1 MSTVVCRNVNR
12 ACSRLTTDSQHH
24 IRLTAQLNVETAE
37 TDRISLLNWCNP
49 WIMHLN
55 LSRWWVLYLLH
66 LLWMNSSALVSFF
79 SAALGRKKKENSNL
93 LTLGICRDDN
103 VTSVWRGELASC
115 VAFITSENTCCC
127 LSSSLFLVPQIS
139 SSSSRSPKRR
149 PPSAPLI
156 RHFFFLFTQRRL
168 SSTPSF
174 SLYAPSSVCL
184 ISALYTLYTWFL
196 YQSFYLYL
204 FHVLLFHLLSL
215 SLLLFCFCWCVSLS
229 ARPCHSCMRERTPGA
244 RRVEWSN
251 FPGEPDRC
259 VRLLETFKEFQF
271 PRADCSMNY
280 SLATFG
286 SLAPHSWY
294 SLVYIFLYYSSI
306 NYILHWNFECDRQG
320 EISPELAGKW
330 ARRERLLFFFTVPPL
345 ICR

>member
-1 MSTVVCRNVNR
+1 MTMWLLSGGGSSLPAWRSSLQRIHVV
-12 ACSRLTTDSQHH
+12 A
-24 IRLTAQLNVETAE
+24 
-37 TDRISLLNWCNP
+37 SLPL
-49 WIMHLN
+49 
-55 LSRWWVLYLLH
+55 
-66 LLWMNSSALVSFF
+66 F
-79 SAALGRKKKENSNL
+79 
-93 LTLGICRDDN
+93 
-103 VTSVWRGELASC
+103 
-115 VAFITSENTCCC
+115 
-127 LSSSLFLVPQIS
+127 SSSLRYPLLPLVLLNGVLPQL
-139 SSSSRSPKRR
+139 
-149 PPSAPLI
+149 LI

-174 SLYAPSSVCL
+174 SLYTPSSVCL

>member
-1 MSTVVCRNVNR
+1 MDYAFEFEQVVSIISAPFTVNEQFCLGELLL
-12 ACSRLTTDSQHH
+12 CS
-24 IRLTAQLNVETAE
+24 IRQ
-37 TDRISLLNWCNP
+37 
-49 WIMHLN
+49 
-55 LSRWWVLYLLH
+55 
-66 LLWMNSSALVSFF
+66 
-79 SAALGRKKKENSNL
+79 KKKENSNL

-127 LSSSLFLVPQIS
+127 LSSSLFLVLQIS

-244 RRVEWSN
+244 RRVE
-251 FPGEPDRC
+251 
-259 VRLLETFKEFQF
+259 
-271 PRADCSMNY
+271 
-280 SLATFG
+280 
-286 SLAPHSWY
+286 
-294 SLVYIFLYYSSI
+294 
-306 NYILHWNFECDRQG
+306 
-320 EISPELAGKW
+320 
-330 ARRERLLFFFTVPPL
+330 
-345 ICR
+345 

>member
-1 MSTVVCRNVNR
+1 MWTVVCRNVNR

-24 IRLTAQLNVETAE
+24 IRLTAQHNVETAE

-79 SAALGRKKKENSNL
+79 SAALGRKKKK
-93 LTLGICRDDN
+93 TLIF
-103 VTSVWRGELASC
+103 WL
-115 VAFITSENTCCC
+115 NTCCC
-127 LSSSLFLVPQIS
+127 LSSSLFLVLQIS

-156 RHFFFLFTQRRL
+156 RHFFFLFTQRSL

-174 SLYAPSSVCL
+174 SLYTPSYVCL

-196 YQSFYLYL
+196 YQSFYL
-204 FHVLLFHLLSL
+204 FHLLLFHLLSL

>member
-1 MSTVVCRNVNR
+1 MWTVVCRNVNR

-79 SAALGRKKKENSNL
+79 SAALGRKKKK
-93 LTLGICRDDN
+93 TLIF
-103 VTSVWRGELASC
+103 WL
-115 VAFITSENTCCC
+115 NTCCC
-127 LSSSLFLVPQIS
+127 LSSSLFLVLQIS

-174 SLYAPSSVCL
+174 SLYTPSYVCL

>member
-1 MSTVVCRNVNR
+1 MDYAFEFEQVVSIISAPFTVNEQFCLGELLL
-12 ACSRLTTDSQHH
+12 CS
-24 IRLTAQLNVETAE
+24 IRQKKKKTLIFWLWVFAGMKMWLLSGGGSSLPAWRSSLQ
-37 TDRISLLNWCNP
+37 RIHVVASLPLFSLSFRFPLLPLVLLN
-49 WIMHLN
+49 
-55 LSRWWVLYLLH
+55 
-66 LLWMNSSALVSFF
+66 
-79 SAALGRKKKENSNL
+79 
-93 LTLGICRDDN
+93 GI
-103 VTSVWRGELASC
+103 L
-115 VAFITSENTCCC
+115 
-127 LSSSLFLVPQIS
+127 PQL
-139 SSSSRSPKRR
+139 
-149 PPSAPLI
+149 LI
-156 RHFFFLFTQRRL
+156 RHFFFLFT

-196 YQSFYLYL
+196 YQSFYL
-204 FHVLLFHLLSL
+204 FHLLLFHLLSL

-306 NYILHWNFECDRQG
+306 NYIFHWNFECDRQG

>member
-1 MSTVVCRNVNR
+1 MWTVVCRNVNR
-12 ACSRLTTDSQHH
+12 AYSRLTTDSQHH
-24 IRLTAQLNVETAE
+24 IRLTAQRNVETAE

-79 SAALGRKKKENSNL
+79 SAALGRKKKKTLIFWLWVFAGMTMWL
-93 LTLGICRDDN
+93 LSGGGSSLPA
-103 VTSVWRGELASC
+103 WRSSLQRIHVVASLPL
-115 VAFITSENTCCC
+115 F
-127 LSSSLFLVPQIS
+127 SSSLRFPLLPLVLLNGALPQLLSFATS
-139 SSSSRSPKRR
+139 SSSSLSGVFHRLHR
-149 PPSAPLI
+149 
-156 RHFFFLFTQRRL
+156 FLFMLHLLFVSSPLSTHSTPGFSTNPSTSTSFMCS
-168 SSTPSF
+168 SSTF
-174 SLYAPSSVCL
+174 
-184 ISALYTLYTWFL
+184 
-196 YQSFYLYL
+196 
-204 FHVLLFHLLSL
+204 SL

-280 SLATFG
+280 PLATFG